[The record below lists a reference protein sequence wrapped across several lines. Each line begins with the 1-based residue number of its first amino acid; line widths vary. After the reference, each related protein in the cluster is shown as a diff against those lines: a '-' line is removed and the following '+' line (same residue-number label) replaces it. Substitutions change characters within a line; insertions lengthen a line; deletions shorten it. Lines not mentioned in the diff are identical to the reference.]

1 MAQSKTDKYKAEL
14 LDVIKKHKIAFMDH
28 CFAFTSFSRSTAYEH
43 NLDKS
48 DDIKNAIAQN
58 RVKAKNYMLNK
69 WIASDNATLQLA
81 AFRLC
86 SNREEHQKL
95 NQQYIDHTTKGEK
108 MQTSI
113 TVSAATDEAIVKNLL
128 AKFDE
133 EEDE

>member
-1 MAQSKTDKYKAEL
+1 MSKTDKYKAEL
-14 LDVIKKHKIAFMDH
+14 LDVIKKHKIAFIDH

-81 AFRLC
+81 AYRLC
-86 SNREEHQKL
+86 ADPEEHQKL
-95 NQQYIDHTTKGEK
+95 NQQYIDHTSKGEK
-108 MQTSI
+108 IQP
-113 TVSAATDEAIVKNLL
+113 APIVFYDSDDAGKT
-128 AKFDE
+128 KQ
-133 EEDE
+133 

>member
-1 MAQSKTDKYKAEL
+1 MSKTQEYKTEL
-14 LDVIKKHKIAFMDH
+14 LDVIKKHKIAFFDH

-81 AFRLC
+81 AYRLC
-86 SNREEHQKL
+86 ADPEEHQKL
-95 NQQYIDHTTKGEK
+95 NQQYIDHTSKGEK
-108 MQTSI
+108 IQP
-113 TVSAATDEAIVKNLL
+113 APIVFYDSDDAGKT
-128 AKFDE
+128 KQ
-133 EEDE
+133 

>member
-1 MAQSKTDKYKAEL
+1 MSKTDKYKAEL
-14 LDVIKKHKIAFMDH
+14 LDVIKKHKIAFIDH

-81 AFRLC
+81 AYRLC
-86 SNREEHQKL
+86 ADPEEHQKL
-95 NQQYIDHTTKGEK
+95 NQQYIDHTSKGEK
-108 MQTSI
+108 MQPVPIVFYDS
-113 TVSAATDEAIVKNLL
+113 DESKA
-128 AKFDE
+128 E
-133 EEDE
+133 

>member
-14 LDVIKKHKIAFMDH
+14 LDVIRRHKIAFFDH
-28 CFAFTSFSRSTAYEH
+28 AFGFTSFKRSTAYNH
-43 NLDKS
+43 GLDKL

-86 SNREEHQKL
+86 SDPEEHQKL
-95 NQQYIDHTTKGEK
+95 NQQYIDHTSKGEK
-108 MQTSI
+108 IQP
-113 TVSAATDEAIVKNLL
+113 APIVFYDSDDAGKT
-128 AKFDE
+128 KQ
-133 EEDE
+133 

>member
-1 MAQSKTDKYKAEL
+1 MSKTDKYKAEL
-14 LDVIKKHKIAFMDH
+14 LDVIKKHKIAFIDH

-81 AFRLC
+81 AYRLC
-86 SNREEHQKL
+86 ADPEEHQKL
-95 NQQYIDHTTKGEK
+95 NQQYIDHTSKGEK
-108 MQTSI
+108 IQPAPIVFYDSDD
-113 TVSAATDEAIVKNLL
+113 TDKT
-128 AKFDE
+128 KQ
-133 EEDE
+133 

>member
-69 WIASDNATLQLA
+69 WIASNNATLQLA
-81 AFRLC
+81 AYRLC
-86 SNREEHQKL
+86 ADPEEHQKL
-95 NQQYIDHTTKGEK
+95 NQQYIDHTSKGEK
-108 MQTSI
+108 IQP
-113 TVSAATDEAIVKNLL
+113 APIVFYDSDDTGKT
-128 AKFDE
+128 KQ
-133 EEDE
+133 

>member
-1 MAQSKTDKYKAEL
+1 MSKTDKYKAEL
-14 LDVIKKHKIAFMDH
+14 LDVIKKHKIAFIDH

-81 AFRLC
+81 AYRLC
-86 SNREEHQKL
+86 ATPEEHQKL
-95 NQQYIDHTTKGEK
+95 NQQYIDHTSKGEK
-108 MQTSI
+108 MQP
-113 TVSAATDEAIVKNLL
+113 VPIVFYDSDDTGKT
-128 AKFDE
+128 K
-133 EEDE
+133 